1 MPARVA
7 SAVLLY
13 IVDNR
18 TCRQEVFGDGPYPPQ
33 TFLVVS
39 ALARPGMLVEIE
51 VTAAAPN

>member
-1 MPARVA
+1 MA